1 MDDNI
6 VITFH
11 NSNTL
16 ETTTKKL
23 EPDIG
28 IVQVPE
34 LMGEPL
40 SRLMLITLQQGIS
53 WRPIWDPT
61 KSLAFCYHEGMLPSL
76 ATLETNL
83 SQIRER

>member
-53 WRPIWDPT
+53 
-61 KSLAFCYHEGMLPSL
+61 
-76 ATLETNL
+76 
-83 SQIRER
+83 